1 MPIIFNE
8 REIHKFSGPTSFT
21 LLRPNID
28 MFKKYKK
35 KNINLPI
42 VMLFGDIHFSK
53 KNTCDDCEDENED
66 CSRIFDE
73 DFLYMIDDLSTFGK
87 IDFYIEEYFDN
98 DEIKKTEVLS
108 YKKYVEMKH
117 KHSISF
123 IKDLTV
129 KVLPCLHEKKSNIY
143 SIFCPAKRVN
153 FHSIDIRKSYSTTE
167 YFILYFILHIK
178 KILVFTNADETIPK
192 FKQILDYCL
201 TNNIKYDFYLELLHD
216 ILDNKSLDPFF
227 FNTKKFHH
235 SSHLV
240 EDFEKI
246 SKLLPSPYNEFS
258 YWIRNMNEYIK
269 FIYDSVSNENISKN
283 LFYMKSFIKI
293 FNNILNILKLQ
304 KNYISKLQNI
314 LSDDVIIKEELA
326 KEVDDIFSGQLREY
340 RIFYENELKMLKKQL
355 KEVCEKYLQ
364 QFLNYKLKIH
374 WKRILMSTANIF
386 MDSFYVLRLIKE
398 SFDNKPV
405 FSVGYFGHSHSYF
418 IKYFLINILK
428 LYQNTISINHQ
439 KEKYSE
445 ILETSDQE
453 IIRCV
458 NFPKE
463 ITIDIG
469 EMIGK
474 YKKIKV
480 DSGKK
485 RKRKS
490 KRKSR
495 NNKNKKKMK

>member
-1 MPIIFNE
+1 M
-8 REIHKFSGPTSFT
+8 
-21 LLRPNID
+21 
-28 MFKKYKK
+28 
-35 KNINLPI
+35 
-42 VMLFGDIHFSK
+42 
-53 KNTCDDCEDENED
+53 
-66 CSRIFDE
+66 
-73 DFLYMIDDLSTFGK
+73 
-87 IDFYIEEYFDN
+87 
-98 DEIKKTEVLS
+98 
-108 YKKYVEMKH
+108 
-117 KHSISF
+117 
-123 IKDLTV
+123 
-129 KVLPCLHEKKSNIY
+129 
-143 SIFCPAKRVN
+143 
-153 FHSIDIRKSYSTTE
+153 
-167 YFILYFILHIK
+167 
-178 KILVFTNADETIPK
+178 VFTNADETIPK